1 MQILSTR
8 AQYKIM
14 CPSPLFL
21 ELRPLCRRSTILL
34 KTLMW
39 ILKAGRRKYLDLTD
53 IWFHFGPRAKVFWNF
68 RRVQILVDTLKE
80 KKIELL
86 CERSKEKKCL
96 RILFATRV
104 IRKIKLLIFDLTI
117 FLEEGTTKS
126 KSLTFYFSR
135 LISSTGRGSAKYLT
149 QSFLR

>member
-1 MQILSTR
+1 MSTTRRITQWEIIFVAKEKPASRCTTNRLVTKFISAKQIATKHHRMQILSTR
-8 AQYKIM
+8 AQYKLM

-34 KTLMW
+34 KTLTW

-86 CERSKEKKCL
+86 CERSKEKKM
-96 RILFATRV
+96 F
-104 IRKIKLLIFDLTI
+104 
-117 FLEEGTTKS
+117 EN
-126 KSLTFYFSR
+126 
-135 LISSTGRGSAKYLT
+135 
-149 QSFLR
+149 SFCHASYSQN